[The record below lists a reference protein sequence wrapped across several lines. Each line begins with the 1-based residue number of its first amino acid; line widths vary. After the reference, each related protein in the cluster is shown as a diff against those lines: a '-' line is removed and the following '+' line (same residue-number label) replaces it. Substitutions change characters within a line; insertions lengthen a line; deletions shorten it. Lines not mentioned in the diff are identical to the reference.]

1 MPIGDRLP
9 IVPNPYPRRIELET
23 LDDVKRRLATPGATW
38 NDVVIQSVDLT
49 PVGEELAKRPLSGCV
64 FLGCVLPP
72 GLAAVAVAAGCLLIP
87 SFPGLPFEP
96 FRSSVYTAGDL
107 YDKFDAD
114 DPEESYRASRDYRI
128 YQSYFDPA
136 EKRPFGCVPV
146 ELALARRIHDHSV
159 SEALEDFLER
169 VRVSP
174 AFRGLVGVMGGHDMV
189 RAETV
194 KDGTADAPYLSV
206 ALLAHRLAGA
216 GYVVVTGGG
225 PGAMEA
231 ANLGAY
237 LSTRSEDELR
247 QAVRMLEPVPK
258 IAAGQGGAW
267 LKPGFDVRE
276 RWPIDQDPSPLRQSV
291 GIPTWFYGHEPP
303 NVFATHIAKY
313 FENSLR
319 EEGLLAL
326 ATHGVIFAPGNA
338 GTVQEIFQDAAQNYY
353 QTYGHSSPMVL
364 LGTRYWNPG
373 PDADPAERL
382 KPAYP
387 LLRQLALEKN
397 FTGLVLL
404 TDDIRE
410 AEAFIRGFVPP
421 PLAGESC
428 GEEPG

>member
-1 MPIGDRLP
+1 LP
-9 IVPNPYPRRIELET
+9 SPYPHRIELET
-23 LDDVKRRLATPGATW
+23 LDDVKRRLADPGATW
-38 NDVVIQSVDLT
+38 SDVTIQNVDLT
-49 PVGEELAKRPLSGCV
+49 LVGEELAKRPLAGCV
-64 FLGCVLPP
+64 FLGCALPP
-72 GLAAVAVAAGCLLIP
+72 VLAASAVAAGCLIVP
-87 SFPGLPFEP
+87 DFPGLPFEP

-107 YDKFDAD
+107 YDKFDPD
-114 DPEESYRASRDYRI
+114 DPEESYRASRDSRI
-128 YQSYFDPA
+128 YQSYIDPA
-136 EKRPFGCVPV
+136 AKSPYGCVPV

-169 VRVSP
+169 VKASST
-174 AFRGLVGVMGGHDMV
+174 FRGLVGVMGGHAML
-189 RAETV
+189 RAE
-194 KDGTADAPYLSV
+194 KADEGATADAPYLSV

-216 GYVVVTGGG
+216 GYVVMTGGG

-247 QAVRMLEPVPK
+247 QAVRMLAPVPK
-258 IAAGQGGAW
+258 IETGRGGAW
-267 LKPGFDVRE
+267 VKLGFDVRE

-319 EEGLLAL
+319 EEGLLSI

-353 QTYGHSSPMVL
+353 KTYAHASPMVL
-364 LGTRYWNPG
+364 LGKSYWNPG
-373 PDADPAERL
+373 ADSGPEQRL

-387 LLRQLALEKN
+387 LLRQLAIEKD

-410 AEAFIRGFVPP
+410 AEAFIRGFTPP
-421 PLAGESC
+421 QPAG
-428 GEEPG
+428 